1 MAMVPNISKMA
12 NAGMVDC
19 STIEFHT
26 SDLSV
31 AELEDLLKGKKAKIV
46 ELGEKKQ
53 TLQDQMVH
61 VDREIEELTGVSS
74 FSPQG
79 KPALSRSEKIG
90 VTGVSSF
97 SPQGKL
103 SRSEKMKE
111 VWRKRRERQN
121 EIEADR
127 VFLGTDYSELGIRS
141 GSLTHVILDILNDL
155 HKSAGAV
162 TLQDNLKLSKGDPS
176 LTLDQI
182 VQRVKKTKWR
192 GRGGPI
198 RQSVYIA
205 IYGFNKKIQKLGFCD
220 YIKCD
225 KINNVNK
232 YSVVAILKRRVI
244 GNDSPVESA

>member
-79 KPALSRSEKIG
+79 KPA
-90 VTGVSSF
+90 
-97 SPQGKL
+97 L